1 MKNLNTVYDEANN
14 GASEARPVNSNLHT
28 IYMTNRCNLACTY
41 CYEGLGDTFK
51 YGGMGVSIPNA
62 DELKKQIDN
71 IVATDDESMQSNI
84 LLFGGEPLMQWKNM
98 KFCLEYAVDKKQNIH
113 FGTVT
118 NGVLF
123 NRPKFLENFNNFFNE
138 RQDIKQKFSL
148 DISFDGK
155 GNGER
160 IYRSGKKSLLDVI
173 KAIETI
179 SKLDYDWRIRYT
191 IQKDNVYNFAED
203 ILKLAKTFAPNR
215 IITSIDS
222 AMSDG
227 ITDEEQNDLAV
238 VVDNQINLLRDEWI
252 SKRLHVSVCE
262 FFCDKCNGCGG
273 QHEYYNYYTNKG
285 LVRKKPANE
294 NAGIFDHFDQDLK
307 DLNEGL

>member
-1 MKNLNTVYDEANN
+1 MKDLNTVYDGANN
-14 GASEARPVNSNLHT
+14 GAAEARPINSNLHT
-28 IYMTNRCNLACTY
+28 LYMTNRCNLACTY

-51 YGGMGVSIPNA
+51 YGGMAVNIPSP

-71 IVATDDESMQSNI
+71 IIITDDENIQSNI
-84 LLFGGEPLMQWKNM
+84 LLFGGEPLMQWPNM
-98 KFCLEYAVDKKQNIH
+98 KICLEYAVDKKQNIH

-123 NRPKFLENFNNFFNE
+123 NKPKFLENFNNFFNK
-138 RQDIKQKFSL
+138 RPDIKQKFSL

-160 IYRSGKKSLLDVI
+160 VYRSGKKSALDVI
-173 KAIETI
+173 KAIEII
-179 SKLDYDWRIRYT
+179 SKLDYNWRIRYT
-191 IQKDNVYNFAED
+191 IQKDNVYDFAED
-203 ILKLAKTFAPNR
+203 ILRLAKTFAPNR

-222 AMSDG
+222 AMSEG
-227 ITDEEQNDLAV
+227 ITDEAHHALAD
-238 VVDNQINLLRDEWI
+238 VVDNQIELLRDEWI

-262 FFCDKCNGCGG
+262 FFCDKCNGCHG
-273 QHEYYNYYTNKG
+273 QHKYYNYYTNKG
-285 LVRKKPANE
+285 LVRKKLANE
-294 NAGIFDHFDQDLK
+294 NAEPFNHFDLDV